1 MMDTRGKIFDAAL
14 IEFAEN
20 GFKKTTIRNI
30 CTRAGVNVAA
40 INYHFSGKAEL
51 YASIFEFLF
60 KSREDVPIV
69 NTKVEAKDFI
79 ESWINEHL
87 SDEEKESKISVYRRK
102 IMLKELSDASDNFS
116 VLVKKYIKPNFEVLV
131 RSFKLCMPQNTPD
144 EKVQA
149 ECLLMIGKCVFFQV
163 HNESITGLL
172 GKDYISKNREMIK
185 TKIIEGTF
193 SSFQ

>member
-1 MMDTRGKIFDAAL
+1 MDTRGKIFDAAL

-51 YASIFEFLF
+51 YASIFEYLF
-60 KSREDVPIV
+60 SPRDTAPKIIETKSQAR
-69 NTKVEAKDFI
+69 AYI
-79 ESWINEHL
+79 ENWIEEHL
-87 SDEEKESKISVYRRK
+87 NDEEQETKISVYKRK

-116 VLVKKYIKPNFEVLV
+116 VLVKKYIKPTFEALIN
-131 RSFKLCMPQNTPD
+131 SFKKCMPPGTSD
-144 EKVQA
+144 EKIQT

-163 HNESITGLL
+163 HNEAIAGLL
-172 GKDYISKNREMIK
+172 GEEFIDKNRNMIK
-185 TKIIEGTF
+185 EEIIEGTF
-193 SSFQ
+193 ACFK